1 MFGKQNHHEHI
12 SPIPRLH
19 LGHPLSC
26 SITTINMSVT
36 MIKLKPA
43 PHFMTNIN
51 ASSIQQSLRWL
62 CPPPPPIS
70 VTITFKVNNRYY
82 ILCIGN
88 YHQHRHYH
96 YYLYQLIHSLNK
108 TLFPT

>member
-26 SITTINMSVT
+26 SITTIKMSVT

-51 ASSIQQSLRWL
+51 ASSIQQSLWWL
-62 CPPPPPIS
+62 CPPPIS